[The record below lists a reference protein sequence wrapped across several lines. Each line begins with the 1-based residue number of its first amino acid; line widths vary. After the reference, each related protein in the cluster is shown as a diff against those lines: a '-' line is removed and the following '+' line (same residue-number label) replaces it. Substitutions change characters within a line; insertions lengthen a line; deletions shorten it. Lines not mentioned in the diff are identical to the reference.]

1 MLEPHH
7 WIYFARHARKWSC
20 LCASLGGTKL
30 RCHTTTTP
38 GKASLA
44 PVGRERCTSQRA
56 GPLDTSNAAAC
67 SRKPMVQDA
76 TGGGCVTHHRC
87 CCTRAATSCPFKV
100 AAHCRR
106 WISRWTKRTR
116 MDPGGRRICAT
127 NCHGSVH
134 PRKSAWIF
142 QAPTRKRYISK
153 SASVVSRRNTF
164 VRPTGASVCLLTRA
178 QASLSSTAARRLVL
192 CSNSAYH
199 VVKGCSVRR

>member
-1 MLEPHH
+1 MVQCREKAAFIASKNEKPQHFRAGSPAIPSERGDGALKIRQLPVVLKPHH

-20 LCASLGGTKL
+20 LSASLGATKL
-30 RCHTTTTP
+30 RCHTTNTP

-56 GPLDTSNAAAC
+56 RPLDTSNAAAC

-100 AAHCRR
+100 AADCRR

-116 MDPGGRRICAT
+116 MDPG
-127 NCHGSVH
+127 V
-134 PRKSAWIF
+134 PSA
-142 QAPTRKRYISK
+142 
-153 SASVVSRRNTF
+153 
-164 VRPTGASVCLLTRA
+164 GA
-178 QASLSSTAARRLVL
+178 
-192 CSNSAYH
+192 Y
-199 VVKGCSVRR
+199 